1 MMRDSIE
8 INDTFKRLCEVFED
22 KLKLA
27 VEQFSKVEDLSKPE
41 SQTLLQ
47 NTMILASQV
56 SNNIIA
62 EAKAQEMI
70 NVKQEQNN

>member
-1 MMRDSIE
+1 MMIDSIE
-8 INDTFKRLCEVFED
+8 INDTFKRLGEVFED

-62 EAKAQEMI
+62 EAKAQEMF

>member
-1 MMRDSIE
+1 MRDSIE
-8 INDTFKRLCEVFED
+8 INDTFKRLGEVFED

-27 VEQFSKVEDLSKPE
+27 VEQFSKVEDLSKTE

-70 NVKQEQNN
+70 NVQQEQNN

>member
-8 INDTFKRLCEVFED
+8 INDTFKRLGEVFED

-27 VEQFSKVEDLSKPE
+27 VEQFSKVEDLSKTE

-70 NVKQEQNN
+70 NVQQEQNN

>member
-8 INDTFKRLCEVFED
+8 INDTFKRLGEVFED

>member
-1 MMRDSIE
+1 MRDSIE
-8 INDTFKRLCEVFED
+8 INDTFKRLGEVFED

-27 VEQFSKVEDLSKPE
+27 AEQFSKVEDLSKPE

>member
-8 INDTFKRLCEVFED
+8 INDTFKRLGEVFED

-70 NVKQEQNN
+70 NVQQEQNN